1 MNEPIQ
7 GVQGGIALADGAKDE
22 MSAKVMQTARPT
34 HVRKPFL
41 GIKNPILA
49 EIASIAF
56 LIAIVLVIRSSVFSI
71 YVIPT
76 GSMLPTIKIDDRVFA
91 NKLAYGL
98 MLPLSET
105 QIVSWASPKRGEI
118 VLFKSPIEDQTFV
131 KRIVGVA
138 GDRISLQN
146 GILTING
153 TIAEESLQTDRSVMT
168 DMGGEDDPDSR
179 NLYLERILDIPEH
192 FVLRSKLGGV
202 TFYEARTFV
211 VPEGKIFLM
220 GDNRDGSNDSRSWG
234 FVNAN
239 QVYGRASFV
248 LYSTDRTAKGVL
260 PKFRSD
266 RFFHSLS
273 SLVP

>member
-1 MNEPIQ
+1 MNDPIQ
-7 GVQGGIALADGAKDE
+7 GVQGGIAVMDGAKDE
-22 MSAKVMQTARPT
+22 MSAKVLETARPT

-41 GIKNPILA
+41 GIKNPVLS

-56 LIAIVLVIRSSVFSI
+56 LIAVVLVIRSSVFSI

-98 MLPLSET
+98 MLPLTET
-105 QIVSWASPKRGEI
+105 QILSWDTPKRGEI

-131 KRIVGVA
+131 KRIVGVG
-138 GDRISLQN
+138 GDRVSLQN
-146 GILTING
+146 GVLTING
-153 TIAEESLQTDRSVMT
+153 VVADETIQSDRSVMR
-168 DMGGEDDPDSR
+168 DMGGEDDPDTR
-179 NLYLERILDIPEH
+179 NLYLERALEIPEH
-192 FVLRSKLGGV
+192 FVLRSKLGGI
-202 TFYEARTFV
+202 TFYESRTFV

-248 LYSTDRTAKGVL
+248 LYSTERTSKGIL
-260 PKFRSD
+260 PKFRTD
-266 RFFHSLS
+266 RFFRKLS
-273 SLVP
+273 SLEP